1 MKPVFARDSQDHG
14 SIRIPGICCKHLSCH
29 VILWT
34 DTFGSLSAI
43 FYKENRPY
51 DPKIERL
58 EIAHKEVVELVDDID
73 W

>member
-1 MKPVFARDSQDHG
+1 MKFPIRYKVDLQDLDRVATLLEDKI
-14 SIRIPGICCKHLSCH
+14 S
-29 VILWT
+29 
-34 DTFGSLSAI
+34 